1 MAFKTQH
8 LPSPPQYLSIEDIK
22 SAFKSCSIPF
32 SSPCNLGPV
41 PPNKDFTYC
50 SIKIPQSL
58 TFWVW
63 NRGAEKNKE
72 RNKQTDQKKKNT
84 IWQGGSPSLGLLGKP
99 NLSGFVQ
106 LESRKENPF
115 MLFTWLR
122 FSFFF
127 SPTNLF
133 ASVSTCGK
141 GKWHLSDAVS
151 CQICVKYQRM
161 NEKNPQ

>member
-72 RNKQTDQKKKNT
+72 RNKQTDQKKKIQFGRGEAPLWDSWESQICLDLCSWKAENKT
-84 IWQGGSPSLGLLGKP
+84 HSCYSHGLDFLSFFPLQIYSLQYP
-99 NLSGFVQ
+99 PV
-106 LESRKENPF
+106 EKENGICQMPYPV
-115 MLFTWLR
+115 R
-122 FSFFF
+122 
-127 SPTNLF
+127 
-133 ASVSTCGK
+133 SVSNIK
-141 GKWHLSDAVS
+141 
-151 CQICVKYQRM
+151 
-161 NEKNPQ
+161 E